1 MTVLLFDID
10 GTLVRTNGA
19 GKAAMEGALRD
30 AFGVENILDV
40 VPYSGRTDPA
50 IGHDLL
56 RVHGL
61 PVTPENLQRLTSEY
75 LQRLPAALDQFGGI
89 VLPGVR
95 ELIGEL
101 RRRDDVRLGL
111 LTGNVIAGATIK
123 LSFFGLWSSFG
134 FGGFGDG
141 RVHRDDVARE
151 ALIQA
156 KQRGPVALDRCWV
169 IGDSPHDVS
178 CTRSIGAK
186 ALAVATGWHSL
197 DDLAKCDPDHA
208 IPNLSDTD
216 ALLKLMV

>member
-75 LQRLPAALDQFGGI
+75 LQRLPAALDRFGGI

-101 RRRDDVRLGL
+101 QRRDEVRLGL

-123 LSFFGLWSSFG
+123 LSFFNLWSSFA

-151 ALIQA
+151 ALMQA
-156 KQRGPVALDRCWV
+156 KQHGPVTLDRCWV

-178 CTRSIGAK
+178 CTRAIGAK
-186 ALAVATGWHSL
+186 VLAVATGWHSL
-197 DDLAKCDPDHA
+197 DELAKCNPDHA
-208 IPNLSDTD
+208 TPDLSDTD